1 MMQQPEVLYPRE
13 QIATRVRELGEEI
26 TRSFDGRELTVVA
39 LMKGCLMFTA
49 DLVREIPLDMTCHF
63 LRAAA
68 HTEGGAH
75 TVTDIVYSTEIPYT
89 DKDILLI
96 EDIVDTGITLRFL
109 LDQIQDRR
117 PRSLRVCTLVNKPA
131 LRKID
136 VHPDW
141 AAFTAEDSPG
151 RFLVGYG
158 LDWDERYRALPYIGT
173 IARPSDPARSLETRR
188 EGM

>member
-1 MMQQPEVLYPRE
+1 MNQQPDVLFTRE
-13 QIATRVRELGEEI
+13 QIQARVRELGEEI
-26 TRSFDGRELTVVA
+26 TRGFDSRELTVVA

-49 DLVREIPLDMTCHF
+49 DLLREIPLDTTCHF

-89 DKDILLI
+89 DKDILLL

-117 PRSLRVCTLVNKPA
+117 PRSLRVCALVNKPS

-141 AAFTAEDSPG
+141 AAFTVEDSPG

-158 LDWDERYRALPYIGT
+158 LDWDERYRSLPYIGT
-173 IARPSDPARSLETRR
+173 IARPAEAARSLEARR
-188 EGM
+188 S